1 MEKKYFKYLFAAY
14 FVITFIFT
22 FLSCAKVYEPVSL
35 STSEEMVV
43 SGMLDTITDR
53 ALRNRIA
60 YMNNCR
66 HPISDS
72 MYLMNTFFPYVLHEF
87 LSFGYDIYTDPFG
100 KDQNGVNSNIYAVK
114 KGADTMKAPVIV
126 SAHWD
131 TPYEY
136 PGADDNASGCTALLE
151 IASVLSGVKLE
162 RNVMFIMFGVEEIG
176 FLGAYAFMKRFKN
189 QPPHILVNLDGIAYT
204 SKESSN
210 YNFAGIPKTNDFI
223 LIAGMRQDRDFAM
236 HFCDIIDQFVPDLR
250 YYCLIEN
257 EELVNNPLLEHLQ
270 SSDHVV
276 FWGEKQHALFITDT
290 GPIRDPFYH
299 TPDDTVGTLD
309 FNFFRN
315 VTAATAAFVYVE
327 ATR

>member
-1 MEKKYFKYLFAAY
+1 
-14 FVITFIFT
+14 
-22 FLSCAKVYEPVSL
+22 
-35 STSEEMVV
+35 
-43 SGMLDTITDR
+43 
-53 ALRNRIA
+53 
-60 YMNNCR
+60 
-66 HPISDS
+66 